1 MGDTIALAWQ
11 VFCKWSY
18 YVSLLGLK
26 IPAALLLK
34 ASRARHVLAFLVVV
48 WVPFLAY
55 CHAILLP
62 MVQAASYANVI
73 WHVVF
78 AIWVTLPLQT
88 VGTVILL
95 RAFSPK
101 VFATFLCAA
110 IGVACFHWLAIPA
123 VASTALGGVLLH
135 LLFACFEDV
144 PIAAWVY
151 CLVYVVRLQD
161 HVRSK
166 QSGRASPFREP
177 ESNEDCLLIVGN
189 APTVTDGAPLGS
201 VMDSFTNV
209 VRFNQYSVSRP
220 AHTGSKVNFHF
231 CNGRNFPSS
240 RTVTAVLPLFNA
252 SLTHAIYLY
261 MPHLE
266 DAADIYA
273 NLTSTKVD
281 AWFVEEE
288 RILELRRKIGC
299 RLWQIPTSGMVAIDS
314 FLSKRQEVFL
324 HGFNFFEGKKIHYFE
339 ESPVQLIA
347 SWLERFVTHDPS
359 REKAW
364 VAGLA
369 QEGRVSFLSAAAAAA
384 EATKGEEEEEEEEE
398 EEPADAAK
406 GEKAGKKPEAR
417 APGFLKTLLKD
428 GMPSQFPF

>member
-1 MGDTIALAWQ
+1 MATMAKMWEF
-11 VFCKWSY
+11 FCKWSY

-26 IPAALLLK
+26 IPAGLLLK
-34 ASRARHVLAFLVVV
+34 ASQARHVLAFIVAV

-55 CHAILLP
+55 CHTMLLP
-62 MVQAASYANVI
+62 MVQTASSAKTI
-73 WHVVF
+73 WHVLF

-88 VGTVILL
+88 VGTVILM
-95 RAFSPK
+95 RAFAPK
-101 VFATFLCAA
+101 VFSVFLVAA
-110 IGVACFHWLAIPA
+110 IGVACFHWFAIPA
-123 VASTALGGVLLH
+123 IAGTSFGGALLH
-135 LLFACFEDV
+135 VLFACFEDAPV
-144 PIAAWVY
+144 AAWIY

-166 QSGRASPFREP
+166 QAGRECPFKEP
-177 ESNEDCLLIVGN
+177 RGKDDCLLIVGN

-201 VMDSFTNV
+201 TIDNFTNV

-220 AHTGSKVNFHF
+220 EYTGSKVGFHF
-231 CNGRNFPSS
+231 CNGRNFPTSKN
-240 RTVTAVLPLFNA
+240 VTAVLPLFNA
-252 SLTHAIYLY
+252 SLTHAVYLY
-261 MPHLE
+261 FPHLE

-273 NLTSTKVD
+273 NLTCTKVD
-281 AWFVEEE
+281 SWFVEEE

-299 RLWQIPTSGMVAIDS
+299 RLWQIPTSGMVAIDA

-359 REKAW
+359 REKKW

-369 QEGRVSFLSAAAAAA
+369 QEGRVSFLSSGAPAPTAASAA
-384 EATKGEEEEEEEEE
+384 EGQETEGNGDEAENSLE
-398 EEPADAAK
+398 
-406 GEKAGKKPEAR
+406 KKPEAR
-417 APGFLKTLLKD
+417 APGLLKTLLKD
-428 GMPSQFPF
+428 GLPSQFSL

>member
-1 MGDTIALAWQ
+1 MGDVVALMWQ

-26 IPAALLLK
+26 IPAGLLLN
-34 ASRARHVLAFLVVV
+34 ASRARHVLVFLVAV
-48 WVPFLAY
+48 WVPFLCY
-55 CHAILLP
+55 CHAALLP
-62 MVQAASYANVI
+62 MVQAASSASLI
-73 WHVVF
+73 WHVLF
-78 AIWVTLPLQT
+78 AVWVTLPLQT
-88 VGTVILL
+88 VGTVILM

-101 VFATFLCAA
+101 IFGMFLCAA
-110 IGVACFHWLAIPA
+110 IGVALFHWLAIPA
-123 VASTALGGVLLH
+123 IASTSFGGVLLH
-135 LLFACFEDV
+135 VLFTCFEDV
-144 PIAAWVY
+144 PIAAWIY
-151 CLVYVVRLQD
+151 CLVYVVKLQD

-166 QSGRASPFREP
+166 QRGRESPFKEP
-177 ESNEDCLLIVGN
+177 RSKEDCLLIVGN

-201 VMDSFTNV
+201 TIDSFTHV
-209 VRFNQYSVSRP
+209 VRFNQYSVNRP
-220 AHTGSKVNFHF
+220 AYTGSKVGFHF

-240 RTVTAVLPLFNA
+240 KSVTAVLPLFNA
-252 SLTHAIYLY
+252 SLTHALYLY

-273 NLTSTKVD
+273 GLTSTEVD
-281 AWFVEEE
+281 SWFVEEE

-359 REKAW
+359 REKRW
-364 VAGLA
+364 VARLA
-369 QEGRVSFLSAAAAAA
+369 EEGRVSFLSTSNGAAASSTTEATKGDEAVA
-384 EATKGEEEEEEEEE
+384 DATKGEEAE
-398 EEPADAAK
+398 
-406 GEKAGKKPEAR
+406 KKPEAR
-417 APGFLKTLLKD
+417 APGLLKTLLKD
-428 GMPSQFPF
+428 GMPSQFSL